1 VKVLSCPSIT
11 PSPPSP
17 IKGEGEKIQIPSPL
31 EGRAIAYG
39 LLASLQDE
47 FWLGLDP
54 SRLGYRL
61 APQDEAKPKK
71 SLLILRWPRSG
82 PRRRG
87 GFCNVPSRIQISI
100 CHSPALEGEGQG
112 GGYRE
117 I

>member
-31 EGRAIAYG
+31 EGEGGKI
-39 LLASLQDE
+39 LI
-47 FWLGLDP
+47 P
-54 SRLGYRL
+54 S
-61 APQDEAKPKK
+61 P
-71 SLLILRWPRSG
+71 
-82 PRRRG
+82 
-87 GFCNVPSRIQISI
+87 
-100 CHSPALEGEGQG
+100 LEGEGEG